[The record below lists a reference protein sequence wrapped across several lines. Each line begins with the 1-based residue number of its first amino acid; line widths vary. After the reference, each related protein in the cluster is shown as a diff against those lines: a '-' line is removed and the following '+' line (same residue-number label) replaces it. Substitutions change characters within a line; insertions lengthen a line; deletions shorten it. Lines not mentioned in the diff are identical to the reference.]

1 MTDPII
7 ILEPLFLFM
16 VFFLLNF
23 RKRLHMYCLFSE
35 TITKR
40 ELLGFNAVEVLDFFF
55 SFLCSFLAIKG
66 TLYAVFNKT

>member
-1 MTDPII
+1 
-7 ILEPLFLFM
+7 
-16 VFFLLNF
+16 
-23 RKRLHMYCLFSE
+23 MYCLFSE